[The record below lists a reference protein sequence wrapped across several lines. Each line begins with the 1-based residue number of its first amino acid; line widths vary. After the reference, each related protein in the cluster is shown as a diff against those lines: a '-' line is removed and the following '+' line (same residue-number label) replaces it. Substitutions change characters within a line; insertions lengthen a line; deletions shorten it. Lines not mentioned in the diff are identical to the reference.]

1 MLTSST
7 IYSRTLKYSIEL
19 IPVKHHAQKPLHI
32 KQPNKKKSEITVI
45 WNLREKQ
52 NRDLAMDFALL
63 WTETEIL
70 QLTLEG
76 WNKGLAGDLL

>member
-1 MLTSST
+1 
-7 IYSRTLKYSIEL
+7 
-19 IPVKHHAQKPLHI
+19 
-32 KQPNKKKSEITVI
+32 
-45 WNLREKQ
+45 
-52 NRDLAMDFALL
+52 MDFALL